1 MPLTAP
7 TESVTALLEDL
18 SRGHAGAL
26 DRLMPLVE
34 GELRRLARSYMRKE
48 RKGHTLQA
56 TALVNE
62 AYLRLAGERR
72 VAWKGRSHFLGVAA
86 QVMRLILV
94 DHARQRNAAKR
105 GGGAVAMSTLALDA
119 FGTTRAPALVALDDA
134 LVDLAKFDERKARLA
149 ELRFF
154 GGLTN
159 GEAAE
164 VLGVSTA
171 TAERDWRLARAWLQ
185 RQLE

>member
-1 MPLTAP
+1 MPTSVPPASLTD
-7 TESVTALLEDL
+7 LLDDW
-18 SRGHAGAL
+18 SRGDAAAL
-26 DRLMPLVE
+26 GRLMPLVE
-34 GELRRLARSYMRKE
+34 GELRRLASSYMRKE

-62 AYLRLAGERR
+62 AYLRLAGDRR
-72 VAWKGRSHFLGVAA
+72 VSWKGRSHFLGVAA

-94 DHARQRNAAKR
+94 DHARQRNTAKR
-105 GGGAVAMSTLALDA
+105 GGGTVSMSTLALDA
-119 FGTTRAPALVALDDA
+119 FGTMRAPKLVALDDA
-134 LVDLAKFDERKARLA
+134 LVDLAKLDERKARLA

-159 GEAAE
+159 GQAAD